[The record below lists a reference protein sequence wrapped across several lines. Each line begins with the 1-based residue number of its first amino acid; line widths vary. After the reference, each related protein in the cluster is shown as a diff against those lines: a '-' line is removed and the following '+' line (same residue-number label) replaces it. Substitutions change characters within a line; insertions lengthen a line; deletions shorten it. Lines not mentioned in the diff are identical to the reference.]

1 MIMNNSISKEKATE
15 NMKYKNKNDDNQN
28 VNNTEENNRNE
39 NKNINHGNQN
49 RIKNKNDKDNK
60 YTDNYRKKIR
70 IYSYNSRG
78 FDIIKQNVC
87 KEITNID
94 KSSTPIICNQ
104 ENFVLK
110 GNAHIIRKALP
121 DFHVFIKP
129 AKKDKLEGR
138 PINGMF
144 VALPKELKRKAK
156 DVSPQ
161 NERLQGIVVETD
173 EGSTLIVN
181 AYFPPDPKTKSYR
194 LDAEMEDVLGTIEN
208 MIKSHQCSNIVI
220 VGDLNTDYKRENG
233 RVDRLN
239 TFLSDNS
246 FQAAWKEFEVDYTH
260 EFEKDDVTYAST
272 LDHVIWNAELRKK
285 VSDAGVIHSL
295 SNTSDHSPV
304 YCELVTSISSHEKSS
319 SDKPNKVGISTK
331 TLDDSDW
338 DRFNRN
344 LDQNLTQ
351 QSIPKCVECKDVHC
365 TDVNHIEEIDKY
377 AKDVLDAVDQSI
389 KTIAMSKRQNINKA
403 KIVPGW
409 SDVVKPFCD
418 EAKFWHAIW
427 SSAGRPLNT
436 TLHHIM
442 KQTRNRYHYAIRKCK
457 RASESIKK
465 DKLLSAC
472 LAGKDNIFDKL
483 HKMRKVKS
491 SSPTTMDGHSKPAER
506 FQEVYSKL
514 YSSTDDEDET
524 KSILDEIDASIDA
537 KSLEDVDLVTPEV
550 IENVVKQIKSN
561 KKDPVFTFNSNCIK
575 QAPSSL
581 YHHLAN
587 IIKAFLIHGHISS
600 IYFWLQQS
608 CRL

>member
-1 MIMNNSISKEKATE
+1 MNNSISKEKATE

-87 KEITNID
+87 KKITNID

-220 VGDLNTDYKRENG
+220 VGDLNTDYK
-233 RVDRLN
+233 
-239 TFLSDNS
+239 
-246 FQAAWKEFEVDYTH
+246 
-260 EFEKDDVTYAST
+260 KD
-272 LDHVIWNAELRKK
+272 
-285 VSDAGVIHSL
+285 
-295 SNTSDHSPV
+295 
-304 YCELVTSISSHEKSS
+304 
-319 SDKPNKVGISTK
+319 
-331 TLDDSDW
+331 
-338 DRFNRN
+338 
-344 LDQNLTQ
+344 
-351 QSIPKCVECKDVHC
+351 
-365 TDVNHIEEIDKY
+365 
-377 AKDVLDAVDQSI
+377 
-389 KTIAMSKRQNINKA
+389 
-403 KIVPGW
+403 
-409 SDVVKPFCD
+409 
-418 EAKFWHAIW
+418 
-427 SSAGRPLNT
+427 
-436 TLHHIM
+436 
-442 KQTRNRYHYAIRKCK
+442 
-457 RASESIKK
+457 
-465 DKLLSAC
+465 
-472 LAGKDNIFDKL
+472 
-483 HKMRKVKS
+483 
-491 SSPTTMDGHSKPAER
+491 
-506 FQEVYSKL
+506 
-514 YSSTDDEDET
+514 
-524 KSILDEIDASIDA
+524 
-537 KSLEDVDLVTPEV
+537 
-550 IENVVKQIKSN
+550 
-561 KKDPVFTFNSNCIK
+561 
-575 QAPSSL
+575 
-581 YHHLAN
+581 
-587 IIKAFLIHGHISS
+587 
-600 IYFWLQQS
+600 
-608 CRL
+608 